1 MCWIQICQSGHTR
14 CEITCPVILL
24 CFICVLKWMGWIYNH
39 IVCISP
45 VEWRR
50 RAGVLACL
58 AGRSCKTWHHI
69 ATCPVVHLGKYHLLA
84 QQWNDTTRNV
94 FHILP
99 HKPKN
104 GLAKDRWDPWI
115 NYWKFLLLII
125 FSAKVIPKNPLDSPD
140 YKFRKFATYGAT
152 PHLTWQSGKCGDSIK
167 KAPHY

>member
-58 AGRSCKTWHHI
+58 LACLAGRSCKTWHHI
-69 ATCPVVHLGKYHLLA
+69 ATCPVVHLGKYHLLT
-84 QQWNDTTRNV
+84 QWNDTTRNV
-94 FHILP
+94 FFIFVRTNPRMIWQKIDEIPGLIIESFSSSSFSLP
-99 HKPKN
+99 KWSRRI
-104 GLAKDRWDPWI
+104 RWTRRII
-115 NYWKFLLLII
+115 NSENLLL
-125 FSAKVIPKNPLDSPD
+125 
-140 YKFRKFATYGAT
+140 T
-152 PHLTWQSGKCGDSIK
+152 
-167 KAPHY
+167 APPPT